1 MDTTRI
7 SSKGSNATSADLID
21 RIGELENAIKQL
33 QFEKRELHEFAA
45 GLEQHNRDLQ
55 DFVYIT
61 AHDLQEPLGLIQAF
75 GERLR
80 SRYGDTL
87 SEHGSLYLQRIE
99 STAARM
105 QSLIQG
111 LLLYSRVTT
120 ESHSFVSTDLGEI
133 VREVLTD
140 LEARIEH
147 SGARIEVGELPVIES
162 DPVQMRQLFQNL
174 IGNALKFSRKGRT
187 SMVRLSSELLPPA
200 TDGRDYCRITVQDNG
215 IGFDTKYQHRIFSIF
230 QRLHKRTDYEGT
242 GIGLTICKMIVER
255 HAGKIEARGEPGT
268 GATFIIKMP
277 CRQTVE
283 TSQDGLRKE
292 PDEEVPETEG
302 SPNV

>member
-1 MDTTRI
+1 
-7 SSKGSNATSADLID
+7 LID

-33 QFEKRELHEFAA
+33 RLEKRELHEFAA

-61 AHDLQEPLGLIQAF
+61 AHDLREPLGLIQAF

-99 STAARM
+99 TTAARM

-120 ESHSFVSTDLGEI
+120 EEHSFVSTDLGEI
-133 VREVLTD
+133 VQEVLTD
-140 LEARIEH
+140 LVVSIEQ

-162 DPVQMRQLFQNL
+162 DPLQMRQLFQNL
-174 IGNALKFSRKGRT
+174 VGNALKFRREEKALV
-187 SMVRLSSELLPPA
+187 VRLSSELLPPA
-200 TDGRDYCRITVQDNG
+200 ADGRDYCRITVQDNG
-215 IGFDTKYQHRIFSIF
+215 IGFDIKYQLRIFSIF
-230 QRLHKRTDYEGT
+230 QRLHKRTEYEGT

-255 HAGKIEARGEPGT
+255 HAGKIEARGEPGA
-268 GATFIIKMP
+268 GATFIIKLP
-277 CRQTVE
+277 CRQTVDNG
-283 TSQDGLRKE
+283 QDGIRME
-292 PDEEVPETEG
+292 PAEEKLETEG
-302 SPNV
+302 SPD

>member
-1 MDTTRI
+1 
-7 SSKGSNATSADLID
+7 
-21 RIGELENAIKQL
+21 
-33 QFEKRELHEFAA
+33 
-45 GLEQHNRDLQ
+45 
-55 DFVYIT
+55 V
-61 AHDLQEPLGLIQAF
+61 
-75 GERLR
+75 
-80 SRYGDTL
+80 
-87 SEHGSLYLQRIE
+87 
-99 STAARM
+99 
-105 QSLIQG
+105 
-111 LLLYSRVTT
+111 
-120 ESHSFVSTDLGEI
+120 
-133 VREVLTD
+133 
-140 LEARIEH
+140 
-147 SGARIEVGELPVIES
+147 
-162 DPVQMRQLFQNL
+162 
-174 IGNALKFSRKGRT
+174 
-187 SMVRLSSELLPPA
+187 PPA
-200 TDGRDYCRITVQDNG
+200 ADSKEYCRITVQDNG